1 MVDNGNA
8 GADDSRFSEVVSQL
22 LIWMTRCP
30 GGVRESCVGLY
41 HHPVGPLTLKLS
53 VARREFQAA

>member
-30 GGVRESCVGLY
+30 GGVLESCVGLY
-41 HHPVGPLTLKLS
+41 HHLPRESASPEVE
-53 VARREFQAA
+53 RREA